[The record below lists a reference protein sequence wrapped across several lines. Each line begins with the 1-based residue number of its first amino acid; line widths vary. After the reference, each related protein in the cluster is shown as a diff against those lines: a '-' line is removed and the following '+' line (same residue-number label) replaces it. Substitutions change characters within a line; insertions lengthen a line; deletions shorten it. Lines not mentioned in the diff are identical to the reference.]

1 MENKREPIDHAFNMK
16 RLNVWF
22 GLSAVLMFLIFVAAV
37 FADYTREWK
46 RIQSRFNDLEIEK
59 TRAAIEAADQAIP
72 AATRA
77 QLEEKLAAA
86 QGRIDA
92 EEKEIAS
99 LDARLAELDA
109 KIYKV
114 DQEVRFAKA
123 LLDADKYA
131 YETAGEHNDPKAGEL
146 GRKVAAG
153 RGALAKA
160 TLALDALQV
169 EQAEATAR
177 RDALTSDLAAAR
189 KERSTLFAERDR
201 LSRKLQGI
209 EHNFVNDWF
218 RNRPLVDFI
227 APSQKV
233 NQIVIEGLKNDIN
246 YLTIPRVDRCTTC
259 HLAID
264 KKGYENEEQPFRT
277 HPKLDLYLSAESP
290 HPIDDYG
297 CTICHNGR
305 DRGTSF
311 VNAAHTPSDEE
322 EAKRWEE
329 EYGWEKLHHWQ
340 EPMFPSEL
348 IEASCTQCHH
358 GVVDVRGADK
368 LSEGMHLIRNNGCTG
383 CHKISGL
390 EEVPKAGPSLAAL
403 EGKITPEWTFRWLK
417 NPKAFRPTT
426 RMPRFFDLENTSE
439 PYDLERNNV
448 EAEAIVS
455 YLFDVSKRSA
465 LDPIPAGVSGD
476 PARGRELVASV
487 GCRGCHLM
495 EGEEPDPA
503 QRYRRF
509 GPPLTGLGSKTS
521 AEWVWNWVKH
531 PKRIMPTTRMPDLRL
546 TDQEAA
552 DITAYLVGQRHAE
565 FGSAAMPAISDTLR
579 DAVVLEYL
587 KGTLS
592 DGDARGRLAAMS
604 PAEKR
609 HFLGEKLISRYGCFG
624 CHEIA
629 GFEQSK
635 GIGTELS
642 EEGSKPVHR
651 FDFGFV
657 EIPSTRADWI
667 RHKLLHPRSFDHGR
681 VKEPQ
686 EKLRM
691 PQFDFTEHEA
701 GAITLAVLSLRK
713 RNVSEG
719 GWREPRGAEVAANVG
734 WRVIHNQ
741 NCRGC
746 HMIDGEGGDF
756 RALVEDPGLA
766 PPMLMGE
773 GDRVQADWLFAFL
786 KRPSPIRPW
795 LSVRMP
801 TFHFDDATA
810 NSLVQHFE
818 ATAPKGGGYQEVPAE
833 SLLVAS
839 VTRGRK
845 IFEDYRCI
853 QCHQLGG
860 ASGRDPADLAPD
872 LALAPGRLRPGWI
885 VDWLRDPQVLMPE
898 TRMPSYFY
906 SGGER
911 LLDDADAQIVDLRNY
926 ILTLGKG
933 P

>member
-1 MENKREPIDHAFNMK
+1 
-16 RLNVWF
+16 
-22 GLSAVLMFLIFVAAV
+22 
-37 FADYTREWK
+37 
-46 RIQSRFNDLEIEK
+46 
-59 TRAAIEAADQAIP
+59 
-72 AATRA
+72 
-77 QLEEKLAAA
+77 
-86 QGRIDA
+86 
-92 EEKEIAS
+92 
-99 LDARLAELDA
+99 
-109 KIYKV
+109 
-114 DQEVRFAKA
+114 
-123 LLDADKYA
+123 
-131 YETAGEHNDPKAGEL
+131 
-146 GRKVAAG
+146 
-153 RGALAKA
+153 
-160 TLALDALQV
+160 
-169 EQAEATAR
+169 
-177 RDALTSDLAAAR
+177 
-189 KERSTLFAERDR
+189 
-201 LSRKLQGI
+201 
-209 EHNFVNDWF
+209 
-218 RNRPLVDFI
+218 
-227 APSQKV
+227 
-233 NQIVIEGLKNDIN
+233 
-246 YLTIPRVDRCTTC
+246 
-259 HLAID
+259 
-264 KKGYENEEQPFRT
+264 
-277 HPKLDLYLSAESP
+277 
-290 HPIDDYG
+290 
-297 CTICHNGR
+297 
-305 DRGTSF
+305 
-311 VNAAHTPSDEE
+311 
-322 EAKRWEE
+322 
-329 EYGWEKLHHWQ
+329 
-340 EPMFPSEL
+340 
-348 IEASCTQCHH
+348 
-358 GVVDVRGADK
+358 
-368 LSEGMHLIRNNGCTG
+368 
-383 CHKISGL
+383 
-390 EEVPKAGPSLAAL
+390 
-403 EGKITPEWTFRWLK
+403 
-417 NPKAFRPTT
+417 
-426 RMPRFFDLENTSE
+426 
-439 PYDLERNNV
+439 
-448 EAEAIVS
+448 
-455 YLFDVSKRSA
+455 
-465 LDPIPAGVSGD
+465 
-476 PARGRELVASV
+476 
-487 GCRGCHLM
+487 
-495 EGEEPDPA
+495 
-503 QRYRRF
+503 
-509 GPPLTGLGSKTS
+509 
-521 AEWVWNWVKH
+521 
-531 PKRIMPTTRMPDLRL
+531 
-546 TDQEAA
+546 
-552 DITAYLVGQRHAE
+552 
-565 FGSAAMPAISDTLR
+565 
-579 DAVVLEYL
+579 
-587 KGTLS
+587 
-592 DGDARGRLAAMS
+592 MS